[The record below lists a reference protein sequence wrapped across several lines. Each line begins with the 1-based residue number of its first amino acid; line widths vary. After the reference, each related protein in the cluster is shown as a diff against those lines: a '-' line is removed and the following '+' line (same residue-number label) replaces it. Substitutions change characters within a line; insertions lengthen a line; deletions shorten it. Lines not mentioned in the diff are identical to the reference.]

1 MCVDERVN
9 VCVCLFVCVYESVV
23 VCVCVCVCVCM
34 SVCVCAC
41 EWVHERVSVLCALL
55 RECVW
60 CVCVWSARQAPDE
73 KGEIFIIL

>member
-1 MCVDERVN
+1 M
-9 VCVCLFVCVYESVV
+9 CVYESVV

-41 EWVHERVSVLCALL
+41 EWVHECVSVLCALL

-60 CVCVWSARQAPDE
+60 CVCVCGVHGRHLMKKE
-73 KGEIFIIL
+73 KYLSFCDTRVGLHPLRLC